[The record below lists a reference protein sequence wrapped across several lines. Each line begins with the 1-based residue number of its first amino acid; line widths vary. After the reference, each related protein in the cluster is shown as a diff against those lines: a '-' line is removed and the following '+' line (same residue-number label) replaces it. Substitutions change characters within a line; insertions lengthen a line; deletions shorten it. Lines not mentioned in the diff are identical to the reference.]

1 MFKKRENLHSKT
13 IGFKPEGGDGAITAV
28 QKTIRMFMLLTL
40 IAAALVL
47 AACGYRFVQSGNLP
61 EDTQTVFVSIFNNR
75 TLETGIEHIFTNDL
89 IFEFTRHGQAVVRP
103 ERADAILEGVVESMR
118 IETVSYRGRLTALER
133 RIIATLSLRL
143 RDRDGDLIWSL
154 PAISE
159 EETYGIMEEK
169 VATDYNKRQAIQAL
183 SKRLAEDI
191 YSRMTDEF

>member
-1 MFKKRENLHSKT
+1 MFKKRENLHSQT
-13 IGFKPEGGDGAITAV
+13 TGFNPEGGDGATKAV
-28 QKTIRMFMLLTL
+28 QKTIRRFTL
-40 IAAALVL
+40 FTFIAAALVL
-47 AACGYRFVQSGNLP
+47 AACGYRFVESGNLP

-103 ERADAILEGVVESMR
+103 ERADAVLEGSVESMR
-118 IETVSYRGRLTALER
+118 IETVSYRGQLTALER